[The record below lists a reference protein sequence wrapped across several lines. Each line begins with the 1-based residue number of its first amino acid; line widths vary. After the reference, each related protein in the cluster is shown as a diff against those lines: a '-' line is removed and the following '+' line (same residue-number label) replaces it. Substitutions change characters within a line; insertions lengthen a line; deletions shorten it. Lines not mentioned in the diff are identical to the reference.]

1 MPIVDKI
8 NDLDFFLFLIIGY
21 GLGVCSGL
29 LYCAKYRNVFL
40 TRSKSLDSFRDANL
54 YEKSQ
59 PEPIMA
65 TAPMPPAHA
74 PPMKLTIE

>member
-40 TRSKSLDSFRDANL
+40 TRSKSLDSFRDAL
-54 YEKSQ
+54 Q
-59 PEPIMA
+59 APPEPIMA